1 MLKGATMTGSGN
13 RQASFAR
20 SLRTL
25 KRAVA
30 AAFAAVIATL
40 VVGTAGASAD
50 TSTGFVLR
58 ITCGS
63 ETATIVS
70 PTSPAAVGQDISSTR
85 VFVLAVG
92 ALFAPERFPAGKV
105 MLCDLENLTTGSSFE
120 DLPFLVRGAP

>member
-1 MLKGATMTGSGN
+1 MTAAQNGS
-13 RQASFAR
+13 ASFGA
-20 SLRTL
+20 SWRTL

-30 AAFAAVIATL
+30 ATFAVVIATL
-40 VVGTAGASAD
+40 LFGAAGASAD

-85 VFVLAVG
+85 VFVVAVG

-105 MLCDLENLTTGSSFE
+105 MLCDFENLTTGSSFE
-120 DLPFLVRGAP
+120 DFPFLITGGP

>member
-1 MLKGATMTGSGN
+1 
-13 RQASFAR
+13 
-20 SLRTL
+20 LRTL
-25 KRAVA
+25 KRAVI
-30 AAFAAVIATL
+30 AAFAALIAAL
-40 VVGTAGASAD
+40 VVAPAGASAD

-70 PTSPAAVGQDISSTR
+70 PTGPAAVGQDTSSTG

-120 DLPFLVRGAP
+120 DLPFLITGAP

>member
-1 MLKGATMTGSGN
+1 MMDSGN
-13 RQASFAR
+13 RPASSAR
-20 SLRTL
+20 SLMTL
-25 KRAVA
+25 KRAIA

-40 VVGTAGASAD
+40 LLGAAGASAD

-70 PTSPAAVGQDISSTR
+70 PTSPAAVGQDISSTQ
-85 VFVLAVG
+85 VFVVAVG

-105 MLCDLENLTTGSSFE
+105 MLCDFENLTTGSSFQ
-120 DLPFLVRGAP
+120 DFPFLITGAP